1 MRGTTITT
9 TIELAFGSPI
19 ELEFAAGVV
28 DQGGMKF
35 GPKFELT
42 YEEVRSEAPKLLG
55 PRRHSAKPV
64 VFPQVRIAKYT
75 VDFLVM
81 FWDWRNSRAFLGCFQ
96 RLSLKR
102 CSKKAETEEDL
113 CAEEIE
119 DFKRKLIED
128 EIMSGT
134 YEVYW
139 P

>member
-1 MRGTTITT
+1 M
-9 TIELAFGSPI
+9 
-19 ELEFAAGVV
+19 
-28 DQGGMKF
+28 
-35 GPKFELT
+35 
-42 YEEVRSEAPKLLG
+42 
-55 PRRHSAKPV
+55 
-64 VFPQVRIAKYT
+64 
-75 VDFLVM
+75 
-81 FWDWRNSRAFLGCFQ
+81 
-96 RLSLKR
+96 KR